1 MTSAAFMDFL
11 EPQQV
16 TGKSGKTY
24 TISPRCLN
32 GYVTRKIRAYLKS
45 KQEDTARVLLS
56 VTPKDSIPDVAARLF
71 SEMQNTLAS
80 EIKSLLDP
88 EVQKI
93 VLTHG
98 IEETQSE
105 PEKGRTEAADDI
117 LSTNSIYILSNAI
130 LLSSGEHQLKNFI
143 HLLGHGSET
152 QPKEDQPVSKEK
164 NQPTK
169 ARHSDSWLEN
179 TESLPEKSTASQT

>member
-1 MTSAAFMDFL
+1 MDFL

-56 VTPKDSIPDVAARLF
+56 VTPRDSIPDVAARLF
-71 SEMQNTLAS
+71 SEMQDSLSS

-88 EVQKI
+88 EVQSI
-93 VLTHG
+93 VLTYG
-98 IEETQSE
+98 IEESQGESE
-105 PEKGRTEAADDI
+105 EDRIKTADDI
-117 LSTNSIYILSNAI
+117 LSANSVYVLSNAI

-179 TESLPEKSTASQT
+179 TESPPEKSTVSQT